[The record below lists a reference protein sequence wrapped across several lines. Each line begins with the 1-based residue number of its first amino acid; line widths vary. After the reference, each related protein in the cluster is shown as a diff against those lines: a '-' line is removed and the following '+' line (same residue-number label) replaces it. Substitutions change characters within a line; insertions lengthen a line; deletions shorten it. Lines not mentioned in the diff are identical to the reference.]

1 MKYLAI
7 DIGNVIC
14 DVDFSPFNNA
24 LSKSLNISLEDVNYF
39 ISRTQKLHDLGL
51 TNISDELRDHFHIKS
66 PRIIDELLIEWDNI
80 IKPNRVMLL
89 TLAGLLRRGDVKI
102 SLLSNIGI
110 EHMAGMEKVLTKEIY
125 EGTTHFFSC
134 EVGLRKPNHLY
145 YKTFLDMYPEFR
157 ECLYLDDKMENVVA
171 GNKFGFNSRHFALD
185 GFNSEAEMINTL
197 LEIQKQ
203 YLSDI

>member
-14 DVDFSPFNNA
+14 DVDFSQFNSA

-66 PRIIDELLIEWDNI
+66 QIIIDELLSEWNNI
-80 IKPNRVMLL
+80 ITANQIMLL
-89 TLAGLLRRGDVKI
+89 TLTGLLRKGDVKI
-102 SLLSNIGI
+102 SLLSNIGV
-110 EHMAGMEKVLTKEIY
+110 EHMAGMERVLTKEIY

-134 EVGLRKPNHLY
+134 EVGARKPNHLY
-145 YKTFLDMYPEFR
+145 YKTFLDLHPEFSG
-157 ECLYLDDKMENVVA
+157 CLYLDDKMENIEA

-185 GFNSEAEMINTL
+185 GFNSEADMINML

-203 YLSDI
+203 YLIDI